1 MDLVNNLVLYFR
13 PRRKQVL
20 DKQKSIKFNLQLSMG
35 NLDSLKHYIQCKQ
48 IETKELL
55 CQLRALEKRLFHLKE
70 RIENEIAEYN
80 MKYNISNPTAT
91 QIYAIHELRLE
102 NKSMEK
108 QYRECKKALNKLS
121 DELNISIGCYKEIM
135 IEKRA
140 ANLAQT
146 PLFVKHVMSSSSGN
160 QNESSL
166 ANSSNR
172 KMTYLSSMMGGKN
185 DTTIDLDQ
193 LAQQSILNN
202 EIPKRY
208 IIKLS
213 LNYYFLKHLF
223 YLFLIIAYL

>member
-208 IIKLS
+208 II
-213 LNYYFLKHLF
+213 N
-223 YLFLIIAYL
+223 